1 MSLEP
6 TPEASGRGRRRRRGV
21 GIEPQGQTLLY
32 DANEARGLQLI
43 CLLQL
48 VHFE

>member
-6 TPEASGRGRRRRRGV
+6 TPEASGRRRRGV